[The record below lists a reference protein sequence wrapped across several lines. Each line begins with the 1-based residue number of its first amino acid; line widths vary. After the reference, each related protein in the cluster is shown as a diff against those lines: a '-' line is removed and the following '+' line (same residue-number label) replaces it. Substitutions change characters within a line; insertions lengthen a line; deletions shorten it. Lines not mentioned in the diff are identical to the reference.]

1 MDVPD
6 GRMCVVVE
14 IEGKCY
20 KGVGFNSKTAKCAAA
35 KYALR
40 DFATADWVLSMYLFC
55 LINQEILTHV

>member
-1 MDVPD
+1 MDLPD
-6 GRMCVVVE
+6 GRICVVVE

-40 DFATADWVLSMYLFC
+40 DFATAD
-55 LINQEILTHV
+55 